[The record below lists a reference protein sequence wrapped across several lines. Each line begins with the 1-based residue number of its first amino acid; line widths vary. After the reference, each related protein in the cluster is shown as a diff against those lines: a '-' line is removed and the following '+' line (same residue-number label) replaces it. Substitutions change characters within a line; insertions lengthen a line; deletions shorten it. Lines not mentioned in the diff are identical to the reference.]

1 MPAKNVRIK
10 DMMKYDIIGDIHG
23 HADQLRQLLESLDY
37 KKTDGGFTP
46 PSGRKTIFVGDFID
60 RGPQIRETLEM
71 VKSMCDRGVGR
82 AVLGNHEYNALCYHT
97 RDADQ
102 KGEWLRPHT
111 EKNIMQHQESLD
123 QFEGRLQEWQNYLNW
138 FMELPLFLDLGNIRV
153 VHASWVS
160 PAIDKIR
167 RWTDA
172 GPTEHPHLSPELLQ
186 KSAHRGSEEYKA
198 FEAVLKGV
206 EISLPNGCEI
216 KDKEG
221 HLRGKARIRWWEP
234 AEDRRYEEMIFP
246 SRSLDCSDK
255 FIEPENAAELFPYS
269 DPVPVF
275 FGHYWRNPEIHRL
288 EVQADHICCLDYS
301 VARGG
306 RLVSYR
312 WEGEKTLRNDHFVS
326 VQCH

>member
-1 MPAKNVRIK
+1 MLTKNERLK
-10 DMMKYDIIGDIHG
+10 DIMKYDIIGDIHG
-23 HADQLRQLLESLDY
+23 HADQLRKLFESLDY

-46 PSGRKTIFVGDFID
+46 PAGRKTIFVGDFID
-60 RGPQIRETLEM
+60 RGPQIRESLEI
-71 VKSMCDRGVGR
+71 VKAMCDRGVGV

-97 RDADQ
+97 QDADR

-111 EKNIMQHQESLD
+111 EKNIMQHRQTLD
-123 QFEGRLQEWQNYLNW
+123 QFEGRPQEWQSYLNW

-153 VHASWVS
+153 VHASWFS
-160 PAIDKIR
+160 PAIAKIR

-172 GPTEHPHLSPELLQ
+172 GPTRPPHLTPELLR
-186 KSAHRGSEEYKA
+186 KSAQRDSEQYNA

-216 KDKEG
+216 EDKDG
-221 HLRGKARIRWWEP
+221 HLRGRARIRWWER
-234 AEDRRYEEMIFP
+234 AEARRYEEMIFP
-246 SRSLDCSDK
+246 SVSLDCGDK
-255 FIEPENAAELFPYS
+255 MIEPENVAGLLPYS

-275 FGHYWRNPEIHRL
+275 FGHYWRNPKIHRL
-288 EVQADHICCLDYS
+288 EVQAGNICCLDYS

-312 WEGEKTLRNDHFVS
+312 WEGEKTLCNDHLVS
-326 VQCH
+326 V